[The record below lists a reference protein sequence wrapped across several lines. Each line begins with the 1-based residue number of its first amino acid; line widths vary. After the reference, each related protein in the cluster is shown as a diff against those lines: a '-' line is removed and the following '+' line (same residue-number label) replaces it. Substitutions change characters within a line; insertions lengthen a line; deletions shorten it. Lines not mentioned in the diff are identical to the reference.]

1 MRMCIVINMPTK
13 NVYIAEADLPLFEQ
27 AARLAGG
34 NSAAVVAGI
43 RLYLE
48 HHGKKGQREMMGTVE
63 LEVDDGP
70 VVRTKRFTGRLCLK
84 WRRRVEGLR
93 VQTFRVYATAK
104 GQYAVHTRDD
114 PDWTGM
120 GSRDWDSAEADG
132 ADGTRTW
139 EGEWWRPRER
149 SLLVFPDA
157 ASMRGRLPD
166 GLVDEVERMGAGPQV
181 EDLDI

>member
-1 MRMCIVINMPTK
+1 MPTK

-48 HHGKKGQREMMGTVE
+48 HHGKKGRREMMGTVE

-70 VVRTKRFTGRLCLK
+70 
-84 WRRRVEGLR
+84 

-132 ADGTRTW
+132 ADGARTW